1 MKLSRI
7 FIPVCAMLFA
17 ACTSENDSFVENT
30 ETSETPAE
38 NVSETSHVVFSATT
52 DEGDNITRATF
63 KNLVMGW
70 ESGDQIS
77 VIPHKQTTKD
87 KTYANPTM
95 SAVSFDVK
103 EFGGTYNQS
112 AKFEGTISETIDDV
126 YWAVY
131 TKNTTK
137 DYKTSSS
144 RTDGGIFA
152 NPRYTHVNTTDN
164 FSGQIPYAQT
174 VLAGKEVDE
183 TAMYM
188 TASTTVEDKKFL
200 FKNLTA
206 LLKINIKSG
215 DGTTGKKVKYVR
227 FVANDTSAKLTGTF
241 TATIGTEGVAAVT
254 PGTTN
259 NSVLLQANGD
269 ALNGTYY
276 ISVLPA
282 TLNDGFKILLE
293 TECTNYSQEI
303 YVRKSSGT
311 ITLNRNEIV
320 DLGSY
325 DATATTTSNGV
336 KGIKNSFISDVV
348 DLDFPSATLWSAKNI
363 AGDYVTDA
371 EGNKTLFVDAAGN
384 KKAFVDNV
392 KDFGQYYCWGEDF
405 GFDETPTHADNT
417 NKNNSYTKMSTD
429 ISTSALPWLTG
440 RKNYENYKLRYEW
453 NTYKWYLRTTI
464 TLNPVMGK
472 YNTTDKSTVLTKD
485 DDIAQ
490 IKTNGQYS
498 MPTKD
503 QFDEFKGNTNRSSL
517 VNSGTTTAGFEYK
530 SKLSNKTLWLPAAG
544 VCYGALFDGGD
555 ALIVRYSDS
564 FYAHLKKAGANA
576 FYWSKTRYGSDDQQ
590 AYCMDTETGG
600 LFSNN
605 NGRDN
610 RYAGRTIRPV
620 YVYK

>member
-1 MKLSRI
+1 MKNMKLSRI

-87 KTYANPTM
+87 NTYANPTM
-95 SAVSFDVK
+95 SAVNFDVK
-103 EFGGTYNQS
+103 EIDGTYKQS

-131 TKNTTK
+131 TNNATKN
-137 DYKTSSS
+137 YKTISS
-144 RTDGGIFA
+144 RSDGGIFA

-188 TASTTVEDKKFL
+188 TASTTAEEKIFR

-227 FVANDTSAKLTGTF
+227 FVANDTGAKLTGTF
-241 TATIGTEGVAAVT
+241 TATIGDDGVAAVN

-282 TLNDGFKILLE
+282 TLNGGFKILLE
-293 TECTNYSQEI
+293 TECAGYSQEI
-303 YVRKSSGT
+303 YVRKSSGN
-311 ITLNRNEIV
+311 ITLSRNEIV

-348 DLDFPSATLWSAKNI
+348 DLDLPSATLWAAKNI
-363 AGDYVTDA
+363 A
-371 EGNKTLFVDAAGN
+371 AGTQT
-384 KKAFVDNV
+384 FVDNV
-392 KDFGQYYCWGEDF
+392 YDYGQYYCWGEDF
-405 GFDETPTHADNT
+405 GFDEQPTEGTNT
-417 NKNNSYTKMSTD
+417 RSEYTAMSTNIAGSMIIARD
-429 ISTSALPWLTG
+429 EYKD
-440 RKNYENYKLRYEW
+440 RKIRYEW
-453 NTYKWYLRTTI
+453 EQYKWCTYTWAVAWIRNI
-464 TLNPVMGK
+464 GK
-472 YNTTDKSTVLTKD
+472 YNSTDKLTELSPD

-490 IKTNGQYS
+490 KKTEGKYS
-498 MPTKD
+498 MPTQT
-503 QFDEFKGNTNRSSL
+503 QFAEFAANTTKASRAAYSSS
-517 VNSGTTTAGFEYK
+517 VSINGFKYT
-530 SKLSNKTLWLPAAG
+530 SKLSSKSVWLPAAG
-544 VCYGALFDGGD
+544 VCYGSLFDQGS
-555 ALIVRYSDS
+555 YSWSNDK
-564 FYAHLKKAGANA
+564 FYAHQKNVTRNGY
-576 FYWSKTRYGSDDQQ
+576 YWSKTRGSDVDY
-590 AYCMDTETGG
+590 AYCLDTD
-600 LFSNN
+600 NN
-605 NGRDN
+605 NVNSDR

>member
-1 MKLSRI
+1 MKNMKLSRI

-38 NVSETSHVVFSATT
+38 NVSETTHVVFSATT

-87 KTYANPTM
+87 NTYANPTM
-95 SAVSFDVK
+95 SAVNFNVK
-103 EFGGTYNQS
+103 EIGGTYKQS
-112 AKFEGTISETIDDV
+112 AKFEGEISSNVDY

-131 TKNTTK
+131 TKNTTDK

-144 RTDGGIFA
+144 RTDGGSRA

-164 FSGQIPYAQT
+164 FTGQIPYAQT

-188 TASTTVEDKKFL
+188 TASTTAEEKIFR

-215 DGTTGKKVKYVR
+215 DGTTDKKVKYVR
-227 FVANDTSAKLTGTF
+227 FVANDTSAKLTGKF
-241 TATIGTEGVAAVT
+241 TAKIGEDGIAALT

-282 TLNDGFKILLE
+282 TLNGGFKILLE
-293 TECTNYSQEI
+293 TECAGYSQEI
-303 YVRKSSGT
+303 YVRKSSGN
-311 ITLNRNEIV
+311 ITLYRNEIV

-348 DLDFPSATLWSAKNI
+348 DLDLPSATLWSAKNI
-363 AGDYVTDA
+363 A
-371 EGNKTLFVDAAGN
+371 AGTQT
-384 KKAFVDNV
+384 FVDNV
-392 KDFGQYYCWGEDF
+392 YDYGQYYCWGEDF
-405 GFDETPTHADNT
+405 GFDEKPTTTNATNT
-417 NKNNSYTKMSTD
+417 RDSYKTTTINRVSYDT
-429 ISTSALPWLTG
+429 
-440 RKNYENYKLRYEW
+440 KLRYEW
-453 NTYKWYLRTTI
+453 DTYKWAPGSRYVSDGLGVYTA
-464 TLNPVMGK
+464 LGK
-472 YNTTDKSTVLTKD
+472 YNPTDGKTELD
-485 DDIAQ
+485 PEDDIAQ
-490 IKTNGQYS
+490 IKTGGQFC
-498 MPTKD
+498 MPTGSQITELK
-503 QFDEFKGNTNRSSL
+503 ENTDRSNRAAYATGSL
-517 VNSGTTTAGFEYK
+517 NGYSYA
-530 SKLSNKTLWLPAAG
+530 SKLNSNKKLWLPAAG
-544 VCYGALFDGGD
+544 IFYGALFDGGTF
-555 ALIVRYSDS
+555 IFSSKTSHQSDVGT
-564 FYAHLKKAGANA
+564 YAY
-576 FYWSKTRYGSDDQQ
+576 YWSKTIYTGGNNYQQ
-590 AYCMDTETGG
+590 AYCLDTNTGG
-600 LFSNN
+600 IFSQN
-605 NGRDN
+605 NGRDR
-610 RYAGRTIRPV
+610 RYAGRSIRPV
-620 YVYK
+620 YNR